1 MQRMYTLTGREIPE
15 SEKTLYSELAKN
27 SRRRNFL
34 YEHGTTE
41 KDLQEYERLE
51 KDAVRMIEKIE
62 KARRSKHYTITTT
75 MQGTIRR

>member
-1 MQRMYTLTGREIPE
+1 MQRMYSLTGREMPE

-27 SRRRNFL
+27 CRRRKFL

-41 KDLQEYERLE
+41 KQLQEFEQLE

-62 KARRSKHYTITTT
+62 QTRGAKHYAIITT